1 MNCNITST
9 NWLQEI
15 SQKITCG
22 ISTIPMD
29 QLRVANIGLQIES
42 LLCKCPTILDAEA
55 DPSCNIAGWMNLSQI
70 YDRIKCGKMLTEAE
84 MLWAQTNI
92 FIKEKECCDITESED
107 SESPGDTESA
117 FTIFDAGIYTWN
129 GGTFNQASI
138 PIPGLLAT
146 DIILTTLVARTS
158 TETLDLSENDAANE
172 QINLVLSAFGNSS
185 STKIA
190 YQVLRAN

>member
-1 MNCNITST
+1 MNCNITPT

-15 SQKITCG
+15 SQKIACG

-55 DPSCNIAGWMNLSQI
+55 EPSCNIAGWMNLSQI

-92 FIKEKECCDITESED
+92 FIKEKECCDQTD
-107 SESPGDTESA
+107 AVDPTDA
-117 FTIFDAGIYTWN
+117 FEIVAAGIYSWN
-129 GGTFNQASI
+129 GGAATTASI
-138 PIPGLLAT
+138 PVVGLLAT
-146 DIILTTLVARTS
+146 DIVQTTLVSRAA
-158 TETLDLSENDAANE
+158 TEQLILSVNDAAND
-172 QINLVLSAFGNSS
+172 QIDLTLSANGTDTT
-185 STKIA
+185 TKVS
-190 YQVLRAN
+190 YVVLRAN